1 MQETPAQ
8 RVAVVGNGAP
18 LPLPPDGV
26 TGVESPENLIVA
38 GGRNAALARLAES
51 GDIDGVVDLDD
62 DGLPISPEAFTRLA
76 GLYDRDERLGVVSF
90 RICDERVSPSG
101 EEIDLAWRALDAGW
115 KVLYEPPTLVLQASV
130 TSPTR
135 HAVFHRM
142 VARNRVWPA
151 GQAPSARPAGSRLL
165 WAPGPFSPRPGSAR
179 GAGSAPGSRGSP
191 KACARRARHGGRC
204 GGGPPSGARPRLG
217 RPRCSG
223 CRRPARCGASPAPRR
238 VSCPATARSGPPRR
252 RRRRRV
258 STPALPPT
266 GAVRRSRPVG
276 HRAALASPVPV
287 RRGSVR

>member
-1 MQETPAQ
+1 MDASSTSLLMELRESVAVQETPAQ
-8 RVAVVGNGAP
+8 RVAVVGNRAP

-51 GDIDGVVDLDD
+51 GDIDVVVDLDD

-142 VARNRVWPA
+142 GRPEPGMA
-151 GQAPSARPAGSRLL
+151 GRPSAICPPRWFPPTLGAWTLL
-165 WAPGPFSPRPGSAR
+165 T
-179 GAGSAPGSRGSP
+179 
-191 KACARRARHGGRC
+191 
-204 GGGPPSGARPRLG
+204 
-217 RPRCSG
+217 
-223 CRRPARCGASPAPRR
+223 PARIRSWGGLRAWFAGFAEGVR
-238 VSCPATARSGPPRR
+238 TACPPRR
-252 RRRRRV
+252 PMRWWA
-258 STPALPPT
+258 T
-266 GAVRRSRPVG
+266 VRRTTPPRPPPVLWTPTACSLRSQSG
-276 HRAALASPVPV
+276 TAPGVLPSHRT
-287 RRGSVR
+287 